1 MLELFNDYDCDIL
14 YTPGKADKVADALS
28 RQPSAYVM
36 TVKEISL
43 QLQADL
49 ATLDLEIV
57 VGQLANLSIEPTIME
72 AVKGGQLVDPWVQG
86 LMYEVR
92 EDGRP

>member
-1 MLELFNDYDCDIL
+1 M
-14 YTPGKADKVADALS
+14 S
-28 RQPSAYVM
+28 RQPGAYVM
-36 TVKEISL
+36 TVKEISP

-72 AVKGGQLVDPWVQG
+72 AIRGGQLVDPWVQG
-86 LMYEVR
+86 LTHEVR
-92 EDGRP
+92 NEG